1 MREARVS
8 EASLLCRRQGLEG
21 RRSGSRGSARLKA
34 VIWLLIFGGCV
45 YVGFKAVPVYF
56 ANYELQDKMETEAR
70 FAVVNR
76 RSADEVRDIVF
87 REAQARDIPV
97 ARENIKVESN
107 ERGVRISVNYTVTLD
122 LRVYQ
127 WQLSFNPRADSRTL

>member
-1 MREARVS
+1 
-8 EASLLCRRQGLEG
+8 
-21 RRSGSRGSARLKA
+21 
-34 VIWLLIFGGCV
+34 
-45 YVGFKAVPVYF
+45 VGIKAVPVYF
-56 ANYELQDKMETEAR
+56 ANYELQDRMETEAR

-76 RSADEVRDIVF
+76 KSPDEVRDVVF

-97 ARENIKVESN
+97 AREDIKVESN

-127 WQLSFNPRADSRTL
+127 WQLHFNPRADSRTL